1 MTIPM
6 TVRIVSA
13 CLVACGVAAGSAR
26 AQDASATDDVQQGHR
41 LAIIICSNCHVAQR
55 TTTNADSLG
64 TFLANTHRDISHPEG
79 MPNPQLLDFQIK
91 QVSAYLLSLRK
102 QP

>member
-1 MTIPM
+1 MSCSSESA
-6 TVRIVSA
+6 VRGD
-13 CLVACGVAAGSAR
+13 C
-26 AQDASATDDVQQGHR
+26 ATEH
-41 LAIIICSNCHVAQR
+41 HQR
-55 TTTNADSLG
+55 RSLR
-64 TFLANTHRDISHPEG
+64 TFLTSTHRDISHPEG